1 MLKETRYEQTYRP
14 DVVTAQCVS
23 ITATTTIFYSTSTST
38 STASMWTCPGDVG
51 HGGSDARQSSRQE
64 GRIDEHE
71 IYSRCHTRL
80 DEEQFVS
87 KSGLFGASS
96 VAVDGFATSCDTR
109 SLTHSPDPHTIVW
122 VTELWGRTSA
132 MPSRTFTTI
141 NVATPSTNGK
151 IALYKAL

>member
-1 MLKETRYEQTYRP
+1 
-14 DVVTAQCVS
+14 
-23 ITATTTIFYSTSTST
+23 
-38 STASMWTCPGDVG
+38 MWTCPGDVG

-71 IYSRCHTRL
+71 ICKGFMPFLHDYLLDGRCHTRL

-96 VAVDGFATSCDTR
+96 VAVDGFSTSCDTR

-132 MPSRTFTTI
+132 MTSRTFTTI